1 MIYDEPGVSIIV
13 DSRPPFEPLLDVPQE
28 FEFDE
33 IGYWSEVK
41 LEIIKRYGS
50 EYSKIL
56 SATRFNHAYIDAF
69 AGGGHHIARRTNDL
83 VLGSPLNALAVE
95 PPFKEIFLI
104 DLKPTKTGRL
114 RELIGPRND
123 VHVFEGDCNDILLER
138 VFPEIR
144 YERFRRALCVLDPY
158 GLHLN
163 WEVIA
168 AAGKSNA
175 IEIFLNFPVA
185 DINRNVL
192 WNDPSR
198 VSAAQ
203 AARLTAFWGDE
214 SWCEVAYSS
223 EGELFGDLHK
233 ESNEVVAEAFRKRLQ
248 DVAGFKF
255 VPPPLPMRNSSRAIV
270 YYLYFA
276 SPNKTGDK
284 IVRYIF
290 DKFRNAVG

>member
-1 MIYDEPGVSIIV
+1 MLYEP
-13 DSRPPFEPLLDVPQE
+13 VPQE
-28 FEFDE
+28 FDFDE

-56 SATRFNHAYIDAF
+56 SAKGFNHAYIDAF
-69 AGGGHHIARRTNDL
+69 AGGGHHIARRTNEL
-83 VLGSPLNALAVE
+83 VLGSPLNALAVK

-104 DLKPTKTGRL
+104 DLEPTRTGRL
-114 RELIGPRND
+114 RELIGPRSD
-123 VHVFEGDCNDILLER
+123 VQVFEGDCNDILLQSI
-138 VFPEIR
+138 FPKIR
-144 YERFRRALCVLDPY
+144 YEKYRRALCVLDPY

-175 IEIFLNFPVA
+175 MEIFLNFPVA

-198 VSAAQ
+198 VSGAQ
-203 AARLTAFWGDE
+203 ADRLTAFWGDE
-214 SWCEVAYSS
+214 SWREVAYSS

-233 ESNEVVAEAFRKRLQ
+233 QSNEIVAEAFRDRLQ
-248 DVAGFKF
+248 QVAGFKF

-276 SPNKTGDK
+276 SPNKTGDR

-290 DKFRNAVG
+290 DKFRNHRS

>member
-1 MIYDEPGVSIIV
+1 
-13 DSRPPFEPLLDVPQE
+13 VPHE

-56 SATRFNHAYIDAF
+56 TAKGFNHSYIDAF
-69 AGGGHHIARRTNDL
+69 AGGGHHIARSTKEL
-83 VLGSPLNALAVE
+83 VLGSSLNALAVA

-104 DLKPTKTGRL
+104 DLEATKTGRL
-114 RELIGPRND
+114 RELIGSRSD
-123 VHVFEGDCNDILLER
+123 VHIFEGDCNDILLKR

-144 YERFRRALCVLDPY
+144 YEKFRRALCVLDPY

-198 VSAAQ
+198 VNAAQ

-214 SWCEVAYSS
+214 SWREVAYSS

-233 ESNEVVAEAFRKRLQ
+233 EPNEAVAEAFRKRLQ
-248 DVAGFKF
+248 EVAGFKF
-255 VPPPLPMRNSSRAIV
+255 VPSPLPMRNSSRAIV

-290 DKFRNAVG
+290 DKFRNPLA

>member
-1 MIYDEPGVSIIV
+1 MFILDIIQPLAPDWSV
-13 DSRPPFEPLLDVPQE
+13 PPE

-41 LEIIKRYGS
+41 LDIIKRYGT

-56 SATRFNHAYIDAF
+56 TAKEFHHSYVDAF
-69 AGGGHHIARRTNDL
+69 AGGGHHIARSTNEL
-83 VLGSPLNALAVE
+83 VPGSPLNALAVE
-95 PPFKEIFLI
+95 PPFTEIFLV
-104 DLKPTKTGRL
+104 DLEPTKTSRL
-114 RELIGPRND
+114 RDQIGDRKN
-123 VHVFEGDCNDILLER
+123 VHVFEGDCNEILLR
-138 VFPEIR
+138 DVFPKIR
-144 YERFRRALCVLDPY
+144 FEDYRRALCVLDPY
-158 GLHLN
+158 GLHLK

-168 AAGKSNA
+168 AAGKSKA
-175 IEIFLNFPVA
+175 MEIFLNFPVA

-203 AARLTAFWGDE
+203 AARLTAFWGDD
-214 SWCEVAYSS
+214 SWREVAYSS
-223 EGELFGDLHK
+223 EGDMFGHLHK
-233 ESNEVVAEAFRKRLQ
+233 QPNEVVAEAFRKRLKQ
-248 DVAGFKF
+248 IACFEF
-255 VPPPLPMRNSSRAIV
+255 VPEPLPMRNSSRAIV

-290 DKFRNAVG
+290 DKYRNRLS

>member
-1 MIYDEPGVSIIV
+1 MPDK
-13 DSRPPFEPLLDVPQE
+13 E
-28 FEFDE
+28 FQFDE

-41 LEIIKRYGS
+41 LEIIKRYGG

-56 SATRFNHAYIDAF
+56 TAKGFNHAYVDAF
-69 AGGGHHIARRTNDL
+69 AGGGHHIARSTNEL
-83 VLGSPLNALAVE
+83 VLGSPLNALAIE

-104 DLKPTKTGRL
+104 DLEPSKTSRL
-114 RELIGPRND
+114 RELVAGRSD
-123 VHVFEGDCNDILLER
+123 VHVLEGDCNDILLR
-138 VFPEIR
+138 SVFPTIR
-144 YERFRRALCVLDPY
+144 YENYRRALCVLDPY

-163 WEVIA
+163 WDVIA
-168 AAGKSNA
+168 AAGKSKA
-175 IEIFLNFPVA
+175 MEIFLNFPVA

-198 VSAAQ
+198 VSEAQ

-214 SWCEVAYSS
+214 SWRDVAYSS

-233 ESNEVVAEAFRKRLQ
+233 QPNEVVAEAFRKRIQ
-248 DVAGFKF
+248 DVGGFKF

-284 IVRYIF
+284 IVRHIF
-290 DKFRNAVG
+290 DKFRNRVS